1 LRGLKGFAS
10 GGGKVIL
17 PQGVEE
23 ADGEAAPLTAEA
35 AYGLHGAILVG
46 CPGRGAD
53 EVMTAGGLLLHRLL
67 LALAGASGDGKGA
80 LDGLAAF
87 LLWGAAEDAG
97 AAVAAE
103 DAHGVGLA
111 VDVFQVKGGGAA
123 TVGAAPVGRE
133 GTEPHSFSPPFAPT
147 LCGDAGQQWW
157 LARATAG

>member
-1 LRGLKGFAS
+1 VRGLKGFAP

-23 ADGEAAPLTAEA
+23 TDGEAAPLAAEA

-67 LALAGASGDGKGA
+67 LVLPGASGDGKRA
-80 LDGLAAF
+80 LDGLMAF

-111 VDVFQVKGGGAA
+111 VDVFQVKRGGAA
-123 TVGAAPVGRE
+123 AVRAAPVGGE
-133 GTEPHSFSPPFAPT
+133 GTDPHGFSPPFGLT
-147 LCGDAGQQWW
+147 LCGDVGQQWW